1 MTFILHNF
9 CNYVD
14 DVLAKSRPAFH
25 RPSSNRTLAGLPL
38 PYCRPGRDRSASC
51 RAAVGDHTN
60 RPATDKT
67 VTGPGEMSTI
77 CGQAQAAIT
86 RSADGVCLQRLPQ
99 SAWR

>member
-14 DVLAKSRPAFH
+14 DVLATSRSAFH
-25 RPSSNRTLAGLPL
+25 RPSSNRILLRLPL
-38 PYCRPGRDRSASC
+38 PYCHPGRNRSASFH
-51 RAAVGDHTN
+51 AAVADHTK

-67 VTGPGEMSTI
+67 VTGPGEMWTI